1 MIFTFSLVS
10 SNPEQIELW
19 LSKLEG
25 LYSLQLTVNES
36 RCVVGFYQKLDYQPT
51 TTLKSVTNRLRLSDS
66 DFHFVSHNTSVKQA
80 ISHQPNDFESILSNC
95 EGPFILFQWNRTNE
109 TLNAAC
115 DPLGQYSLYYAQTK
129 SGFVC
134 CSEASFISSLIGPN
148 ILKEEGVSCWLAGQP
163 NPSTQIFDTLYPL
176 PFAHYL
182 QLDHKALS
190 ISQYWSVTH
199 PPENTVCDEVAID
212 QFENLLRQSVA
223 QNIGT
228 DQHNVMSQM
237 SGGMDSS
244 SVTALATEHQHSNG
258 NKLISL
264 SHFYSKSP
272 ESDESDL
279 IKLLSN
285 SLNCDDHILMP
296 ADNDQY
302 SDFLSLYPT
311 DFDSPGTVLSP
322 RYHHELQ
329 HCQQHNVSLLL
340 TGNGG
345 DEMCW
350 GHATAYTERFL
361 KGDLSVVR
369 EVFIGCKQ
377 TGIPF
382 RAVAKKLFI
391 KPLIPSYIMSIL
403 GKTHL
408 SDTDALPN
416 WLTPK
421 ARDMACTSLTLKS
434 PFCRVNDPVHY
445 ARHHTLKTTATFNSL
460 RSYQKVGA
468 QYGIKVA
475 HPFFDKHIAQH
486 SFDVSP
492 KQLIR
497 GAYPKWLLRSAMD
510 KYLPKEV
517 CWNTHKTTF
526 DQHFTNLVRANAVQ
540 LRKVLSH
547 PKLAD
552 LGLLEP
558 TPLLAQFDKVIES
571 KTGYVTVNLLYAIL
585 TQIWITQH
593 HDN

>member
-1 MIFTFSLVS
+1 M
-10 SNPEQIELW
+10 
-19 LSKLEG
+19 
-25 LYSLQLTVNES
+25 
-36 RCVVGFYQKLDYQPT
+36 
-51 TTLKSVTNRLRLSDS
+51 LKQSVTQSIGVDHS
-66 DFHFVSHNTSVKQA
+66 SV
-80 ISHQPNDFESILSNC
+80 
-95 EGPFILFQWNRTNE
+95 
-109 TLNAAC
+109 
-115 DPLGQYSLYYAQTK
+115 
-129 SGFVC
+129 V
-134 CSEASFISSLIGPN
+134 
-148 ILKEEGVSCWLAGQP
+148 
-163 NPSTQIFDTLYPL
+163 
-176 PFAHYL
+176 
-182 QLDHKALS
+182 
-190 ISQYWSVTH
+190 
-199 PPENTVCDEVAID
+199 
-212 QFENLLRQSVA
+212 
-223 QNIGT
+223 
-228 DQHNVMSQM
+228 SQM

-244 SVTALATEHQHSNG
+244 SVTALAIEHQHNNS

-279 IKLLSN
+279 IKLLNN
-285 SLNCDDHILMP
+285 SLDCDDHILMA

-322 RYHHELQ
+322 RYHHEFQ
-329 HCQQHNVSLLL
+329 HCQHHNASLLL

-350 GHATAYTERFL
+350 GHASAYTQRFMR
-361 KGDLSVVR
+361 GDISVIK
-369 EVFIGCKQ
+369 EVFLGCKQ

-391 KPLIPSYIMSIL
+391 KPLVPNYIMSLL
-403 GKTHL
+403 GKQTR
-408 SDTDALPN
+408 SETIDLPN
-416 WLTPK
+416 WLTPQGQGL
-421 ARDMACTSLTLKS
+421 ANASLTITS
-434 PFCRVNDPVHY
+434 PYSQAENSVHF

-475 HPFFDKHIAQH
+475 HPFFDKNIAQH

-526 DQHFTNLVRANAVQ
+526 DQHFTKLVRDNAVQ
-540 LRKVLSH
+540 LRNVLSH

-558 TPLLAQFDKVIES
+558 GPLLAQFDNVVQNKA
-571 KTGYVTVNLLYAIL
+571 GYVTVDLLYAIL
-585 TQIWITQH
+585 TQVWITQH
-593 HDN
+593 HND